1 MMDRGLFSDDSGNVS
16 RSVKNKLLDL
26 LGYKGMGFGRDLR
39 ELQVA
44 RCGEENLILKDG
56 QAEVKSYDDHAVHI
70 TEHTAFLLSE
80 KLTCEQ
86 EKRIVNHIEQHKIK
100 LSEVQNG

>member
-1 MMDRGLFSDDSGNVS
+1 
-16 RSVKNKLLDL
+16 
-26 LGYKGMGFGRDLR
+26 
-39 ELQVA
+39 
-44 RCGEENLILKDG
+44 
-56 QAEVKSYDDHAVHI
+56 
-70 TEHTAFLLSE
+70 LLSE